1 MVDILIYLIFAF
13 PLLFT
18 IIPLFTKKYA
28 KLISTVLSGLFLLFI
43 LYIFIIKYD
52 QTVIYTLFSLSNGI
66 SFDVILNYFTLP
78 LLLLVAL
85 VIFIAISYQDKN
97 IENSYFSYVF
107 FLEFSLIGVFLS
119 YNLVFFYVFW
129 ELVLIP
135 SYFMLGRWGGP
146 RKDYTSLKFLI
157 YTHVGSVFMLI
168 SIFIIGFYSNSNFSY
183 SVLSNVK
190 NIPGPLIPIVLLGF
204 FLAFFIKLPSFPF
217 HSWAP
222 DVYVESPTTSSMI
235 FSGLLSKMGAF
246 GIFVIFINKNGIG
259 SLLPSWVGILLIIL
273 GITSIV
279 YSALVALAQKDLKRM
294 VAYASIGHM
303 GFITLS
309 AGVFLYIAPLSQ
321 YMNGIRL
328 VLTGGM
334 FMIFA
339 HGIIIPI
346 LFGSVGSVER
356 STGTRSM
363 NDLGGITK
371 MMPNLAFIMVGGFLA
386 SLGLPGFAGFIS
398 EFSVVIGSWI
408 VLQYWSF
415 VLIFGMVV
423 VASYHIWALQKTLF
437 GPYNNYL
444 GKISD
449 MLLNELWPMLLLL
462 IIAFILGIYPYPIYH
477 LFYNYSNILIGDHLF
492 YNYSNILIGGA

>member
-1 MVDILIYLIFAF
+1 MDDILIYGVLLL
-13 PLLFT
+13 PLVFT
-18 IIPLFTKKYA
+18 IIPLFTGKYSKA
-28 KLISTVLSGLFLLFI
+28 VSTALSGLFLLYV
-43 LYIFIIKYD
+43 LYIFIIEYNR
-52 QTVIYTLFSLSNGI
+52 TVYYNMFTMMNGI
-66 SFDVILNYFTLP
+66 SFQVLLNSLSIP
-78 LLLLVAL
+78 LVLLVSL
-85 VIFIAISYQDKN
+85 VVFIAISYQNKS
-97 IENSYFSYVF
+97 IENSYFSYIF
-107 FLEFSLIGVFLS
+107 FLEFSLIGVFIS
-119 YNLVFFYVFW
+119 YNLIFFYIFW

-146 RKDYTSLKFLI
+146 RRDYTSLKFLI

-168 SIFIIGFYSNSNFSY
+168 SIFILGWKDGFNFSY
-183 SVLSNVK
+183 SAAFPAIQ
-190 NIPGPLIPIVLLGF
+190 NIPESLKGIVILGF

-217 HSWAP
+217 HTWAP

-246 GIFVIFINKNGIG
+246 GIFAIFINKNAMG
-259 SLLPSWVGILLIIL
+259 SYLPSWMGILMIIL
-273 GITSIV
+273 GLTSIV
-279 YSALVALAQKDLKRM
+279 YSALVALAQKDLKKM

-309 AGVFLYIAPLSQ
+309 AGVFVYAMANNLTS
-321 YMNGIRL
+321 YMDGIKL
-328 VLTGGM
+328 VLAGGL

-356 STGTRSM
+356 STGTRAM

-398 EFSVVIGSWI
+398 EFSVVVGTWIAIGFWAF
-408 VLQYWSF
+408 L
-415 VLIFGMVV
+415 LIFGMVV
-423 VASYHIWALQKTLF
+423 AASYHIWALQKTLF

-444 GKISD
+444 GKIGD
-449 MLLNELWPMLLLL
+449 MLSNELWPLLLLL
-462 IIAFILGIYPYPIYH
+462 IIAFILGVYPYPIYH
-477 LFYNYSNILIGDHLF
+477 LFYSYSGIIM
-492 YNYSNILIGGA
+492 GGV